1 MLLNSVHSFLCTALS
16 IGFIDAPY
24 SGAEAGEV
32 VSFQVG
38 VTNGVTLGREVTV
51 DFSTNDLTGLS
62 EGRAAIAGSDYTAIA
77 GQSITFGPSLSTT
90 SVDVVIEE
98 DLIFE
103 LTESFGGSLFF
114 SGSLERFTLGPD
126 TAQATITD
134 EDGMYNCVYI
144 VCVCVCA

>member
-1 MLLNSVHSFLCTALS
+1 MLLNNVHSFLCTALS
-16 IGFIDAPY
+16 IGFIGAPY

-51 DFSTNDLTGLS
+51 DFSTNDLTGLG
-62 EGRAAIAGSDYTAIA
+62 EERAAIAGSDYTAIA
-77 GQSITFGPSLSTT
+77 AQSITFGPSLSTT

-103 LTESFGGSLFF
+103 LTESFGGSLSF

-134 EDGMYNCVYI
+134 EDGMYNYVYNYS
-144 VCVCVCA
+144 VCVCA